1 MPSNGRNGAKG
12 EYDESC
18 INYTS
23 FGEAPSQY
31 CLAIF
36 RPIGAGQRRE
46 VTGTLPNVFGG
57 PLRKVLYILGQL
69 SDSDVDWLAGAGKR
83 VKEAKGTKIINFGVS
98 LSQVFIVL
106 DGELSVQTNKGIELA
121 KVSSGEILGEMSLV
135 DSRPPSASV
144 VVLQD
149 AVVLALDKTVLQA
162 KLDLDTGF
170 SSRFYRAIAIFLS
183 ERMRSTV
190 GRMGYG
196 DPGNETP
203 TDTDELDENVLDNV
217 HLAGARFERLLKKL
231 MG

>member
-1 MPSNGRNGAKG
+1 M
-12 EYDESC
+12 
-18 INYTS
+18 
-23 FGEAPSQY
+23 
-31 CLAIF
+31 
-36 RPIGAGQRRE
+36 
-46 VTGTLPNVFGG
+46 
-57 PLRKVLYILGQL
+57 
-69 SDSDVDWLAGAGKR
+69 SDSDVDWLARAGQRIK
-83 VKEAKGTKIINFGVS
+83 VEKDAQLITFGVS
-98 LSQVFIVL
+98 LSQVYIVL
-106 DGELSVQTNKGIELA
+106 GGELSVQTNKGFELA

-149 AVVLALDKTVLQA
+149 AVVLALDKAVLQA

-196 DPGNETP
+196 DSSNEAP
-203 TDTDELDENVLDNV
+203 TDTDELDENILDNV

>member
-1 MPSNGRNGAKG
+1 M
-12 EYDESC
+12 
-18 INYTS
+18 
-23 FGEAPSQY
+23 
-31 CLAIF
+31 
-36 RPIGAGQRRE
+36 
-46 VTGTLPNVFGG
+46 GG
-57 PLRKVLYILGQL
+57 NPLRKVLYILGQL
-69 SDSDVDWLAGAGKR
+69 SDSDVDWLARAGQRIK
-83 VKEAKGTKIINFGVS
+83 VEKDTQLITFGVR
-98 LSQVFIVL
+98 LSQVYVVL
-106 DGELSVQTNKGIELA
+106 DGELSVQTNKGFELA

-149 AVVLALDKTVLQA
+149 AVILALDKAVLQA

-196 DPGNETP
+196 YPGDEAP

-231 MG
+231 M

>member
-1 MPSNGRNGAKG
+1 M
-12 EYDESC
+12 
-18 INYTS
+18 
-23 FGEAPSQY
+23 
-31 CLAIF
+31 
-36 RPIGAGQRRE
+36 
-46 VTGTLPNVFGG
+46 
-57 PLRKVLYILGQL
+57 RKVLYILGQL
-69 SDSDVDWLAGAGKR
+69 SDSDVDWLARAGQRIK
-83 VKEAKGTKIINFGVS
+83 VEKDTQLITFGVS
-98 LSQVFIVL
+98 LSQVYIVL
-106 DGELSVQTNKGIELA
+106 GGELSVQTNKGFELA

-149 AVVLALDKTVLQA
+149 AVVLALDKAVLQA
-162 KLDLDTGF
+162 KLDLDSGF

-190 GRMGYG
+190 GRLGYG
-196 DPGNETP
+196 DPSDEAP

>member
-1 MPSNGRNGAKG
+1 M
-12 EYDESC
+12 
-18 INYTS
+18 
-23 FGEAPSQY
+23 
-31 CLAIF
+31 
-36 RPIGAGQRRE
+36 
-46 VTGTLPNVFGG
+46 
-57 PLRKVLYILGQL
+57 RKVLYILGQL
-69 SDSDVDWLAGAGKR
+69 SDSDVDWLASAGQRLR
-83 VKEAKGTKIINFGVS
+83 VEKGTQLITFGVS
-98 LSQVFIVL
+98 LSHVYIVL
-106 DGELSVQTNKGIELA
+106 DGELSVQTSKRFELA

-149 AVVLALDKTVLQA
+149 AVVLALDKAVLQA

-196 DPGNETP
+196 GPSDEAS
-203 TDTDELDENVLDNV
+203 TDIDELDENVLDNV
-217 HLAGARFERLLKKL
+217 HLAGARFERLMKKL

>member
-1 MPSNGRNGAKG
+1 LKASGRLQN
-12 EYDESC
+12 
-18 INYTS
+18 
-23 FGEAPSQY
+23 
-31 CLAIF
+31 
-36 RPIGAGQRRE
+36 
-46 VTGTLPNVFGG
+46 FGG
-57 PLRKVLYILGQL
+57 NPLRKVLYILGQL
-69 SDSDVDWLAGAGKR
+69 SDSDVDWLARAGQRIKAGK
-83 VKEAKGTKIINFGVS
+83 ATQLITFGVT
-98 LSQVFIVL
+98 LSHVYIVL
-106 DGELSVQTNKGIELA
+106 DGELSVQTNKGFELA

-135 DSRPPSASV
+135 DSRPPSASG

-149 AVVLALDKTVLQA
+149 AVVLALDKAVLQA

-170 SSRFYRAIAIFLS
+170 SSRFYRAISIFLS

-196 DPGNETP
+196 DPGDEAP

>member
-1 MPSNGRNGAKG
+1 
-12 EYDESC
+12 
-18 INYTS
+18 
-23 FGEAPSQY
+23 
-31 CLAIF
+31 
-36 RPIGAGQRRE
+36 
-46 VTGTLPNVFGG
+46 
-57 PLRKVLYILGQL
+57 
-69 SDSDVDWLAGAGKR
+69 
-83 VKEAKGTKIINFGVS
+83 
-98 LSQVFIVL
+98 
-106 DGELSVQTNKGIELA
+106 
-121 KVSSGEILGEMSLV
+121 MSLV

-149 AVVLALDKTVLQA
+149 AVILALDKAVLQA

-196 DPGNETP
+196 YPGDEAP

-231 MG
+231 M